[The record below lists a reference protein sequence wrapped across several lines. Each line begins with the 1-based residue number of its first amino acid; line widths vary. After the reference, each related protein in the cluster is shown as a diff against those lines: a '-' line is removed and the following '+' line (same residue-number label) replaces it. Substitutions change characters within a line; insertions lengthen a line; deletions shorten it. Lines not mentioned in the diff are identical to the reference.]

1 MRICFLMIFAVFGF
15 FQNQC
20 AKGETTNVNKT
31 AAANTANAAMNKTM
45 TNQTKNADKF
55 DRLPDGV
62 KSSDEVRKDVLN
74 EKGEVVSYKAIT
86 VAEILNELGA
96 KYEGDKLVDRDGK
109 EIKFYTPPVRGA
121 SQGFEEDAKQQARD
135 AQEFADLQKKYTV
148 IVLYIDLR
156 KVS

>member
-1 MRICFLMIFAVFGF
+1 MKICFLMTFAVFGF

-31 AAANTANAAMNKTM
+31 AAANSAMNKTM

-62 KSSDEVRKDVLN
+62 KPNDEVRKDVLN
-74 EKGEVVSYKAIT
+74 EKGEVVSYRTIT
-86 VAEILNELGA
+86 VGEKLNELGA
-96 KYEGDKLVDRDGK
+96 KYEGDKLVDRDGR

-135 AQEFADLQKKYTV
+135 AQKFADLQKKYTV
-148 IVLYIDLR
+148 IVLYIDPR